1 MKLIVA
7 VDKNWAIGYKNELLV
22 SIPAD
27 MRFFRDQ
34 TTGKVVVMGKNTL
47 ESFPGGKAL
56 KNRVNIVVALEKSYK
71 APDAIVVNSIE
82 DAIAEAS
89 KYNTDDVYVIG
100 GETPEWCPF
109 KRRDENLNVSE
120 LNEKLKEK
128 SKEKQIEEMA
138 RTMCFRNHCDIK
150 SCVQVNCETTWA
162 ASTLYNAGYRKQS
175 EVANAI
181 FDEFAKLLDEFLN
194 RKILCQEFMARFVE
208 LKKKYTEE
216 TNNDGKNKDNP
227 SKI

>member
-1 MKLIVA
+1 MKRRLYYNMKLIVA

-100 GETPEWCPF
+100 GASIYKQMLQFCDTAYVTKIDHAYVADTYFPNLDE
-109 KRRDENLNVSE
+109 DENWKMTEISE
-120 LNEKLKEK
+120 EQTYYDLEYRFTKYEKTK
-128 SKEKQIEEMA
+128 
-138 RTMCFRNHCDIK
+138 
-150 SCVQVNCETTWA
+150 
-162 ASTLYNAGYRKQS
+162 
-175 EVANAI
+175 
-181 FDEFAKLLDEFLN
+181 
-194 RKILCQEFMARFVE
+194 
-208 LKKKYTEE
+208 
-216 TNNDGKNKDNP
+216 
-227 SKI
+227 

>member
-34 TTGKVVVMGKNTL
+34 TMDKVVVMGKNTL

-56 KNRVNIVVALEKSYK
+56 KRRVNIVVALEKSYK
-71 APDAIVVNSIE
+71 APDTIVVNSIE

-100 GETPEWCPF
+100 GA
-109 KRRDENLNVSE
+109 SIY
-120 LNEKLKEK
+120 
-128 SKEKQIEEMA
+128 KQMLQ
-138 RTMCFRNHCDIK
+138 FCDTAYVTKIDH
-150 SCVQVNCETTWA
+150 A
-162 ASTLYNAGYRKQS
+162 Y
-175 EVANAI
+175 VADTYFPN
-181 FDEFAKLLDEFLN
+181 LDEDDSWQMTEISEEQTYYDLEYRFTKYE
-194 RKILCQEFMARFVE
+194 KI
-208 LKKKYTEE
+208 K
-216 TNNDGKNKDNP
+216 
-227 SKI
+227 